1 MKKLWTIVNQ
11 LSIKREMKNRL
22 FILFW
27 MLLSAMMGGALWGV
41 LGRIFLPEISWL
53 ICFIGY
59 PTIFLGFF
67 GAILYL
73 YNHEFA

>member
-27 MLLSAMMGGALWGV
+27 MLLSAMMGGALWVV
-41 LGRIFLPEISWL
+41 LGRIFLPEISY
-53 ICFIGY
+53 ITPEINQGH
-59 PTIFLGFF
+59 ID
-67 GAILYL
+67 
-73 YNHEFA
+73 